1 MGFLFKKKD
10 TTSLDSLNGFD
21 LQKGVIK
28 LDQYDENPAMNEA
41 VQIMANDGVNICAR
55 ACSICWDTKIP
66 TDYNERAEYISR
78 RTKIGHASVIEH
90 SNHVYYIEVPDDEMK
105 DLAEFLSVAF
115 YVHTV
120 YKHSK
125 KYNKGYLI
133 IGGSWRAYRDLIVKL
148 PDINANRI
156 MIKLLSIM
164 QASINS
170 CAYTDLI
177 NAGILD
183 KSWFDDGNYKYN
195 EMYSKLYNKDINSNL
210 YCENIDDMNV
220 LLENIRGMCP
230 EPELFTMYDLL
241 DMCTVTILF
250 KNMSRIITQQLTR
263 HRNSITQESQR
274 YVNYANVP
282 FNSPAKFKVR
292 YDPTYQYPIQFG
304 KSSQKMTLQE
314 IGDAEAKLYGQLTDK
329 VRTAGHDLLKEDARA
344 YLPSN
349 IQCQKLYMTFTWRN
363 FFIFL
368 ELREAKNAQAEI
380 REYATALGDW
390 FRDLYPAF
398 ADFYKANSGYGS
410 ENTNSVYYYPLTPLE
425 NVALNGVDEIISEEE
440 IIEEM
445 EKYAEKHPSGDEEEV

>member
-10 TTSLDSLNGFD
+10 TNSLDEFD

-66 TDYNERAEYISR
+66 TAYNERAEYISK

-105 DLAEFLSVAF
+105 DLAEFLSIAF

-156 MIKLLSIM
+156 MTKLLSIM

-177 NAGILD
+177 NDDILN
-183 KSWFDDGNYKYN
+183 KSWFDDGNYKYD
-195 EMYSKLYNKDINSNL
+195 EMYSKLYNKDIDNNL

-220 LLENIRGMCP
+220 LLDNIRGMCP

-263 HRNSITQESQR
+263 HRNAITQESQR
-274 YVNYANVP
+274 YVDYSNVP
-282 FNSPAKFKVR
+282 FNSPAKFKDR
-292 YDPTYQYPIQFG
+292 YDTTYQYPIQFG

-329 VRTAGHDLLKEDARA
+329 VRTAGHELLKEDARA
-344 YLPSN
+344 YLPGN

-380 REYATALGDW
+380 REYATALGEW
-390 FRDLYPAF
+390 FRDLYPE
-398 ADFYKANSGYGS
+398 YKDLYAANKGYGH
-410 ENTNSVYYYPLTPLE
+410 EDNGSVYYWPLTPLE
-425 NVALNGVDEIISEEE
+425 NTAVNGVDEIISEEE

-445 EKYAEKHPSGDEEEV
+445 EKYAEEHPSGDDEV

>member
-10 TTSLDSLNGFD
+10 TTSLDSLD

-66 TDYNERAEYISR
+66 NDYNERAEYISK

-90 SNHVYYIEVPDDEMK
+90 SNHVYYIEASDDDMR
-105 DLAEFLSVAF
+105 DLAEFLSIAF
-115 YVHTV
+115 YVHTI

-133 IGGSWRAYRDLIVKL
+133 IGGSWRAYRDLIVKMS
-148 PDINANRI
+148 DFRSNNI
-156 MIKLLSIM
+156 MIKLISIM

-177 NAGILD
+177 NAGVLD
-183 KSWFDDGNYKYN
+183 KSWFDNGNYKYDQ
-195 EMYSKLYNKDINSNL
+195 MYSKQYNKDINNNL

-220 LLENIRGMCP
+220 LLENIRGICP

-263 HRNSITQESQR
+263 HRNAITQESQR
-274 YVNYANVP
+274 YVDYSQVP
-282 FNSPAKFKVR
+282 FNSPAKFKDR

-329 VRTAGHDLLKEDARA
+329 VRTGGHDLLKEDARA
-344 YLPSN
+344 YLPGN
-349 IQCQKLYMTFTWRN
+349 IRCQKLYMTFTWRS

-380 REYATALGDW
+380 REYAAALGDW
-390 FRDLYPAF
+390 FRNLYPEYKDLYE
-398 ADFYKANSGYGS
+398 ANRGYGMKTEDS
-410 ENTNSVYYYPLTPLE
+410 IYYWPLTPME
-425 NVALNGVDEIISEEE
+425 NIAPNGIDEILSEEE

-445 EKYAEKHPSGDEEEV
+445 EKYAEEHPSGDDEV